1 VSAKG
6 NTGSREVV
14 NHPTVGRIPTGAT
27 VEKEVPQK
35 LMSRD
40 GRVTL
45 LLRDGDFNT
54 AKNLVVSINGRFPNS
69 ARAIDGLKVEV
80 ALPQQALRDPVAFLA
95 QMGDLEV
102 EVKPRAVVVINE
114 RTGTIIAGG
123 DVIIL
128 PGTITHS
135 TLSISVKEAFDVS
148 QPGPLANGETVVTPR
163 SDVSISESA
172 IPMVPIPKA
181 VGAGEVARALNTL
194 GVSPLDLISIFQS
207 LKKAGLLQAEIITE

>member
-1 VSAKG
+1 
-6 NTGSREVV
+6 
-14 NHPTVGRIPTGAT
+14 
-27 VEKEVPQK
+27 
-35 LMSRD
+35 
-40 GRVTL
+40 
-45 LLRDGDFNT
+45 
-54 AKNLVVSINGRFPNS
+54 
-69 ARAIDGLKVEV
+69 
-80 ALPQQALRDPVAFLA
+80 
-95 QMGDLEV
+95 MGDLEV